1 MKPRTH
7 ILDYLLAALLPMV
20 AINPLPLCAAPTP
33 PKAKLEIRPSVFNVP
48 ASASEGRDPFFPA
61 STRVFATNPENQTR
75 GPALTDLTLKSI
87 LGTPPHVFAIIN
99 NHTFAIGDDGD
110 ITTKSGQRLHIHC
123 VDINPK
129 DGTATVE
136 ANNASEVLHLTGA
149 P

>member
-7 ILDYLLAALLPMV
+7 ILKHLLAALLSMAV
-20 AINPLPLCAAPTP
+20 AGPLPLCAAPTP
-33 PKAKLEIRPSVFNVP
+33 QKAKLEIQPSVFNMP
-48 ASASEGRDPFFPA
+48 TGAAEGRDPFFPA
-61 STRVFATNPENQTR
+61 SMRVFTTNPENQTR

-99 NHTFAIGDDGD
+99 NHTFATGDEGD

-123 VDINPK
+123 VDINLK
-129 DGTATVE
+129 AGTAIVE
-136 ANNASEVLHLTGA
+136 ADNASEVLHLSGA